1 VGGIVIAVDPVL
13 FQIGELAVRWYG
25 LMIALGIALGVAVAL
40 REARRVG
47 VSEDATYSCALWGTL
62 GALIGAR
69 LFHVLDRV
77 DFYLQNPAAA
87 LAVQQGGL
95 AVWGAVIGGLAAG
108 SLYCRFTGQS
118 TARMADLAAP
128 ALLIG
133 QIAGRVGSLVNGDA
147 YGAAFDAPWS
157 LVYVHEAALIPDLGE
172 PTHPYPLYEIGWNLI
187 LLGLL
192 WRLRRGGLPDGAVFL
207 TYLVLYSLGRVLL
220 TFVRQETIVA
230 LGLQQA
236 QLLGLAVIALA
247 LPLLALRFRRAEVA
261 APIG

>member
-13 FQIGELAVRWYG
+13 FQVGELAVRWYG

-62 GALIGAR
+62 GALVGAR

-108 SLYCRFTGQS
+108 SLYCRLAGLS
-118 TARMADLAAP
+118 TARISDLAAP
-128 ALLIG
+128 ALLVG
-133 QIAGRVGSLVNGDA
+133 QIVGRVGSLVNGDA

-172 PTHPYPLYEIGWNLI
+172 PTHPYPLYEMAWNAVV
-187 LLGLL
+187 LGLL
-192 WRLRRGGLPDGAVFL
+192 WRWRLRPLPPGTLFALYLALYAV
-207 TYLVLYSLGRVLL
+207 GRFALS
-220 TFVRQETIVA
+220 FVRQEA
-230 LGLQQA
+230 LVVVGLHQA
-236 QLLGLAVIALA
+236 QLIAIVVLAASIPVLA
-247 LPLLALRFRRAEVA
+247 RNRAAILPR
-261 APIG
+261 